1 MKFTTSSS
9 ELLKELLSV
18 QRVISSKTVQ
28 PILENFLFVLK
39 GNILEITAS
48 DMETT
53 LRRTVEIDDVESEGS
68 IAVPAKLLTDSLR
81 EFPDQPLCFE
91 VKTDTSMEISWS
103 NGQFQIP
110 YFPATDYPE
119 IPEMASSVSHL
130 DIPAET
136 LLNGINYTIYATADE
151 EFRPVMNGILFD
163 IEAEGLTLV
172 ASDAH
177 KLVCYSTDKIK
188 PEEVSS
194 FILHKK
200 PAGILKSLLSKSED
214 NVRISFDSKNAFF
227 EFEGTIL
234 VCRLIEGRYP
244 AYKSVIPA
252 NNPNILTTERAQ
264 LLNAVRRVAVCSDQA
279 TSQIKLSLHDNELDI
294 SAQDL
299 GFSTSAF
306 EKMSCQYEGFD
317 LEIGFKASF
326 LIEILSNLPYD
337 EIEIRFGDSVKA
349 ALILPAEADE
359 DSDRICAL
367 LMPIRIN

>member
-1 MKFTTSSS
+1 M
-9 ELLKELLSV
+9 
-18 QRVISSKTVQ
+18 
-28 PILENFLFVLK
+28 
-39 GNILEITAS
+39 
-48 DMETT
+48 
-53 LRRTVEIDDVESEGS
+53 
-68 IAVPAKLLTDSLR
+68 
-81 EFPDQPLCFE
+81 
-91 VKTDTSMEISWS
+91 
-103 NGQFQIP
+103 
-110 YFPATDYPE
+110 
-119 IPEMASSVSHL
+119 
-130 DIPAET
+130 
-136 LLNGINYTIYATADE
+136 
-151 EFRPVMNGILFD
+151 
-163 IEAEGLTLV
+163 
-172 ASDAH
+172 
-177 KLVCYSTDKIK
+177 
-188 PEEVSS
+188 
-194 FILHKK
+194 
-200 PAGILKSLLSKSED
+200 
-214 NVRISFDSKNAFF
+214 RISFDSKNAFF